1 MLDNDVKLLPA
12 SLDPFMREGSALQ
25 WFRHGNTNKAFNLS
39 NHDFGSAQGT
49 QAGIAIRKQT
59 LEDGDMCG
67 VIRKADITWK
77 HLHNGNR
84 LFRETYK
91 DRTPSAWSS

>member
-1 MLDNDVKLLPA
+1 
-12 SLDPFMREGSALQ
+12 MREGPALQ

-39 NHDFGSAQGT
+39 NHDFGRAQGT
-49 QAGIAIRKQT
+49 QVGIAMSKQT

-67 VIRKADITWK
+67 VIHKADITWK

-84 LFRETYK
+84 LFGETYK
-91 DRTPSAWSS
+91 DRTPSAWTSQFLAT